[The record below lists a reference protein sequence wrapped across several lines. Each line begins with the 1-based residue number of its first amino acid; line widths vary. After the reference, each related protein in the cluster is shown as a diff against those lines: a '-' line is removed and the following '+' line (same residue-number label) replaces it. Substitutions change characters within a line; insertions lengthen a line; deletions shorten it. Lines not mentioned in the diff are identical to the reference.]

1 MSNVV
6 DPIAD
11 TLTRIRN
18 AGRAGRETLVMPHS
32 RMREAIA
39 LILKQEGFISDCG
52 PDQIG
57 AHKGLRLTLKYG
69 QDRKPVIRGLRRI
82 SKSGLRRYVP
92 ATKVPRVLGGMGV
105 AIISTSRGVMTDR
118 DARQNKMGGEVLCYV
133 W

>member
-18 AGRAGRETLVMPHS
+18 AGQAGLEQITMPHS
-32 RMREAIA
+32 RMREQIVG
-39 LILKQEGFISDCG
+39 ILKREGFLSDYSSAAQG
-52 PDQIG
+52 DRKEI
-57 AHKGLRLTLKYG
+57 RLTLKYG
-69 QDRKPVIRGLRRI
+69 QDKKPVIRGLRRI

-92 ATKVPRVLGGMGV
+92 VSGIPRVFGGMGI
-105 AIISTSRGVMTDR
+105 AILSTPKGVVTDR
-118 DARQNKMGGEVLCYV
+118 EARQGNVGGEVLCYV